1 VEQKPRFNALKRQY
15 WAAFSDEEDVRGM
28 ASGTGEPPAGVALF
42 AWVKQELLD
51 AISRGEFSPDEPFIT
66 QREIVERFGVSTTT
80 AIRALNEL
88 VAEGVVVRRRGRGT
102 FVADR
107 APSRTAAPSG
117 PPAIAYVSP
126 DRRAGVH
133 DAELL
138 SGLSVETAALGYQL
152 MVAHTRSR
160 SHEEQVLR
168 AIAAGWAQ
176 AVVLFAHDRSSAA
189 GVVEEL
195 RRAGV
200 VTVLVDRYLPGL
212 PTDAVL
218 FDDFAVGYDVTTAMI
233 DRGHRSMGVLWSETE
248 VTSVRDRLAGHRR
261 ALRDRG
267 LPELPE
273 RSALRAFSLLDPAG
287 RRRRLRALLESG
299 EPLTALLFGNAP
311 TLAIAVSDLLDMDVG
326 VPGSMELAS
335 MDQSIPDAVSPLS
348 VVSARLPTREMG
360 RRAARLVHER
370 LQGAGEPA
378 RHVVLPAEVQVAP
391 PGRNTLVVSGAVP
404 APANPPPG

>member
-1 VEQKPRFNALKRQY
+1 
-15 WAAFSDEEDVRGM
+15 M
-28 ASGTGEPPAGVALF
+28 ASGKGGPPSGVALF

-51 AISRGEFSPDEPFIT
+51 SIGRGEFSPDEPFIT

-80 AIRALNEL
+80 AVRALNEL
-88 VAEGVVVRRRGRGT
+88 VADGVVVRHRGRGT
-102 FVADR
+102 FVAER
-107 APSRTAAPSG
+107 AAARPRTPSG
-117 PPAIAYVSP
+117 SPVLAYVSP

-138 SGLSVETAALGYQL
+138 AGLSVETAALGYQL
-152 MVAHTRSR
+152 MVAHTRTR

-168 AIAAGWAQ
+168 AIAAGWAH
-176 AVVLFAHDRSSAA
+176 AVVLFAHDRSTAA

-200 VTVLVDRYLPGL
+200 VTVLVDRYLPAI

-218 FDDFAVGYDVTTAMI
+218 FDDFAVGYDVTSAMI
-233 DRGHRSMGVLWSETE
+233 DRGHRSMAVLWSETE

-261 ALRDRG
+261 AMRDRG

-273 RSALRAFSLLDPAG
+273 RSALRPFARLDPAG
-287 RRRRLRALLESG
+287 RQRRLRALLESG

-311 TLAIAVSDLLDMDVG
+311 TLAIAVSDLLAMDVD
-326 VPGSMELAS
+326 VPGSVELAS

-370 LQGAGEPA
+370 LEGAGDPA
-378 RHVVLPAEVQVAP
+378 RHVVLQAEVQVAA
-391 PGRNTLVVSGAVP
+391 PGRNTLVVSGADDVTHRVRTSHG
-404 APANPPPG
+404 AGGATQASGQRA

>member
-1 VEQKPRFNALKRQY
+1 
-15 WAAFSDEEDVRGM
+15 M
-28 ASGTGEPPAGVALF
+28 ASGTDGPPSGVALF

-51 AISRGEFSPDEPFIT
+51 SIGRGEFSPDEPFIT

-80 AIRALNEL
+80 AVRALNEL
-88 VAEGVVVRRRGRGT
+88 VADGVVVRRRGRGT
-102 FVADR
+102 FVAER
-107 APSRTAAPSG
+107 ATARRETASG
-117 PPAIAYVSP
+117 TPVLAYVSP
-126 DRRAGVH
+126 DRRAGMH

-138 SGLSVETAALGYQL
+138 SGLSVEAAALGYQL
-152 MVAHTRSR
+152 TVAHTRSR
-160 SHEEQVLR
+160 AHEEQVLH

-195 RRAGV
+195 HRAGV
-200 VTVLVDRYLPGL
+200 VTVLVDRYLPGV
-212 PTDAVL
+212 PTDSVL

-233 DRGHRSMGVLWSETE
+233 DRGHRSMAVLWSETE

-273 RSALRAFSLLDPAG
+273 RSALLPFSRLDPPG
-287 RRRRLRALLESG
+287 RQRRLRALLESG

-311 TLAIAVSDLLDMDVG
+311 TLAIAVSDLLAMDVD

-335 MDQSIPDAVSPLS
+335 MDQSSPDGVGPLS
-348 VVSARLPTREMG
+348 VVSARLPVREMG

-370 LQGAGEPA
+370 LEVAGGPA
-378 RHVVLPAEVQVAP
+378 RHVVLPAEVQVVA
-391 PGRNTLVVSGAVP
+391 PGRKTLVVSGADP
-404 APANPPPG
+404 GRAAPPG

>member
-1 VEQKPRFNALKRQY
+1 
-15 WAAFSDEEDVRGM
+15 M

-51 AISRGEFSPDEPFIT
+51 AIGRGEFSPDEPFIT

-80 AIRALNEL
+80 AVRALNEL
-88 VAEGVVVRRRGRGT
+88 VTEGVVVRRRGRGT
-102 FVADR
+102 FVAER
-107 APSRTAAPSG
+107 APSRRAARSG
-117 PPAIAYVSP
+117 PPAIAWVSP
-126 DRRAGVH
+126 DHRAGVH

-138 SGLSVETAALGYQL
+138 AGLSVETVALGYQL
-152 MVAHTRSR
+152 IVTHTRSR
-160 SHEEQVLR
+160 EHEEQVLR

-176 AVVLFAHDRSSAA
+176 AVVLFAHDRSAA
-189 GVVEEL
+189 PGVVDEL

-200 VTVLVDRYLPGL
+200 VTVLVDRYLPDV

-233 DRGHRSMGVLWSETE
+233 DRGHRSMGVLWSETD

-273 RSALRAFSLLDPAG
+273 LLALRPFARLDAAG
-287 RRRRLRALLESG
+287 RQRRLRALLESG
-299 EPLTALLFGNAP
+299 QPLTALLFGNAP
-311 TLAIAVSDLLDMDVG
+311 TLSIAVSDLLAMDVD

-335 MDQSIPDAVSPLS
+335 MDQSSPDAVSPLS

-370 LQGAGEPA
+370 LHGSTEPL
-378 RHVVLPAEVQVAP
+378 RHIVLPAEVQVAAR
-391 PGRNTLVVSGAVP
+391 GRNTLVVSGAEGVRGRTSGG
-404 APANPPPG
+404 AGAAVGGAVGGAAEASGQRA